1 MSNLSEIQQI
11 YISENEE
18 TIKDLE
24 ENVKILENVVEEHD
38 VIIHSLKQDLE
49 ATTQINVAV
58 KKWTVEED
66 DYHIDGENT
75 ETTSNKTGFNCDTCV
90 FVGYT
95 LCELNVHVR
104 EKHGCDDNG
113 AT

>member
-11 YISENEE
+11 YISEN
-18 TIKDLE
+18 
-24 ENVKILENVVEEHD
+24 VVEEHD
-38 VIIHSLKQDLE
+38 VIIHNLKQDLE
-49 ATTQINVAV
+49 APTHINVAGN
-58 KKWTVEED
+58 KCTVEED